1 MIERASRCHPSGLRF
16 HDGHLYQYL
25 DAGSSSVTPRISRMA
40 ASGGNE
46 DVPLS
51 ILDVE
56 HRSFGPSP
64 THIPGSKMLVRLTDL
79 TLSCAAKAYVPK
91 PRRRAG
97 CRQCR
102 AETEWRTATGV
113 TPPRWR

>member
-56 HRSFGPSP
+56 Q
-64 THIPGSKMLVRLTDL
+64 L
-79 TLSCAAKAYVPK
+79 TLEVELALAWLVISSCALSEPDLAQRVPEVAQHLHTT
-91 PRRRAG
+91 RHR
-97 CRQCR
+97 
-102 AETEWRTATGV
+102 EH
-113 TPPRWR
+113 